1 MTFFNLFGLRKTNGY
16 ECSSAISL
24 SKSINFNFFDKLKE
38 SCGSSFASSFSY
50 NFNRLFSENTSYVK
64 SNCHTGIS
72 YEKMYSSCLNSSYQ
86 AGCNTSDANSLISDL
101 TIKVSEIIT
110 THWGNDSL
118 IQEKNMVRWFP
129 LYCH

>member
-50 NFNRLFSENTSYVK
+50 NS
-64 SNCHTGIS
+64 
-72 YEKMYSSCLNSSYQ
+72 
-86 AGCNTSDANSLISDL
+86 
-101 TIKVSEIIT
+101 
-110 THWGNDSL
+110 
-118 IQEKNMVRWFP
+118 
-129 LYCH
+129 